1 MSVIR
6 FRRHCV
12 KNWAGTALG
21 VLLLALA
28 GPGTLRAASPPA
40 ALVDALSDFRT
51 GGPRGWSYLQR
62 TEADDGSLLE
72 RYDASQPEARRWT
85 LLERDGR
92 APTAREIQTYRE
104 GQSRRTADLGPP
116 RLQDQFD
123 LTAGEPVAAPE
134 GRIAWRF
141 PLKPGGTDDWTAE
154 SLAVTVVLHEATGT
168 IEEVEIASRAPFSPS
183 FAVRIEETRTRMR
196 YSLPKDGQ
204 PSLLQEVTL
213 QLRGTAFW
221 LKSLD
226 QDMIVTYSDYQPPGS
241 RAP

>member
-1 MSVIR
+1 MSAIR
-6 FRRHCV
+6 DCWLLVSKRGGPLSGALILTLTGSAAL
-12 KNWAGTALG
+12 WAA
-21 VLLLALA
+21 
-28 GPGTLRAASPPA
+28 PPPP

-51 GGPRGWSYLQR
+51 GGPRGWSYVQR

-72 RYDASQPEARRWT
+72 RYDASQPEALRWS

-92 APTAREIQTYRE
+92 APTARETQTYRE
-104 GQSRRTADLGPP
+104 GQSRRTAGFGPP

-123 LTAGEPVAAPE
+123 LTAGEPVSAPE

-141 PLKPGGTDDWTAE
+141 PLKPGGTDDWSAE
-154 SLAVTVVLHEATGT
+154 SLTVTVVLHVATGT

-196 YSLPKDGQ
+196 YSLPIENQ
-204 PSLLQEVTL
+204 PSLLQEVSL
-213 QLRGTAFW
+213 RLRGTAFW

-226 QDMIVTYSDYQPPGS
+226 QDMVVTYSDYQPPGS